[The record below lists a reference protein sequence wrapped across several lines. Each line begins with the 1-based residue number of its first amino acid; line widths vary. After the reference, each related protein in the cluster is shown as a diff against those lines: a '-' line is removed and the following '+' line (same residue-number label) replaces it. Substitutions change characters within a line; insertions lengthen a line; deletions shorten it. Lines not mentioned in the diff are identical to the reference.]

1 MVEKTIRSDGR
12 TVTPTNIDKVLYPDD
27 GIIKGD
33 VLDYYQDVSGVMLP
47 HLRGRPLVMRRFP
60 DGIDGGGFFQK
71 NASDYFPDWIT
82 TVSVPQRT
90 GEGAVRHV
98 VCDDAATLL
107 YLANQACLEFHPWLS
122 RTEALNCP
130 DRLIIDVDPPGGVD
144 LTDLR
149 GVVGRLREVFERVDL
164 VPFVQLTGG
173 KGFHVVAALDG
184 RDDYELVRG
193 LARDIATQLAE
204 DDPDLVTTEQRKAR
218 RGKRI
223 FLDTARNA
231 YGQTAIAPYSLRAR
245 PAAPVATPIE
255 WSELGNVEPGS
266 YHIGNIRRRL
276 AHKSDPWADLDR
288 HRRSARTARKRLDH
302 LGAGS

>member
-1 MVEKTIRSDGR
+1 MVEKNIRSDGR
-12 TVTPTNIDKVLYPDD
+12 TVTPSNVDKVLYPHD
-27 GIIKGD
+27 GITKGD

-47 HLRGRPLVMRRFP
+47 YLRGRPLVMRRFP
-60 DGIDGGGFFQK
+60 DGIVGGGFFQK

-90 GEGAVRHV
+90 GEGTVRHV
-98 VCDDAATLL
+98 VCDDAATLR

-122 RTEALNCP
+122 LADTLNCP
-130 DRLIIDVDPPGGVD
+130 DRLIIDVDPPGVVD
-144 LTDLR
+144 LADLR
-149 GVVGRLREVFERVDL
+149 GVVGRLREVFERLDL

-184 RDDYELVRG
+184 KGDYELVRG
-193 LARDIATQLAE
+193 LARDIATQLTEA
-204 DDPDLVTTEQRKAR
+204 DPDLLTTEQRKVR

-245 PAAPVATPIE
+245 AGAPVATPIE
-255 WSELGNVEPGS
+255 WSELGNVEPGC
-266 YHIGNIRRRL
+266 YHIGNIRQRL
-276 AHKSDPWADLDR
+276 AHKPDPWADLDR
-288 HRRSARTARKRLDH
+288 HRRSARTARTRLK
-302 LGAGS
+302 A